1 MYLQAATEDH
11 IRCLLTMS
19 EDSDQNT
26 DETMVDQLLDKWRQK
41 DESTELKGL
50 LKFCCAP
57 SKCIFWVL
65 MYFFIDSLPFW
76 AVEIIYQD

>member
-1 MYLQAATEDH
+1 MHLQAATEDH

-26 DETMVDQLLDKWRQK
+26 NEAVVDQLLVKWRQK
-41 DESTELKGL
+41 DESEELKGL

-57 SKCIFWVL
+57 SRCIFY
-65 MYFFIDSLPFW
+65 YFLLYLFFLLIRCLFRQW
-76 AVEIIYQD
+76 